1 MLSRTMA
8 MMTTVNPGH
17 DRGHGH
23 RELHLDGPLEPGRAT
38 SFAGLEQV

>member
-17 DRGHGH
+17 DRGHG
-23 RELHLDGPLEPGRAT
+23 RGLHLDGPLEPGRAT
-38 SFAGLEQV
+38 GFAGLEQV